1 MSDIL
6 FQPAHQLRQQ
16 LLNKHISA
24 EELTQASFTQ
34 IAKVNGKLNA
44 MVTLDQEGAMATAK
58 ALDQQL
64 AKTGTLYG
72 LLHGLPI
79 AVKDVF
85 NTQGIRT
92 TFGNKNFTN
101 HVPTADD
108 ILVSREKQAG
118 AIIIGKSNTPDC
130 ASGGITKNDI
140 FGLTHNPW
148 NQHKTT
154 SGSGGGGIAALMGG
168 MVALADGS
176 DIGGSVRSP
185 ACWSHCVGYRPTSGL
200 IPGMPG
206 QCADGDTSTA
216 GIFARCVTD
225 AALFMQAVIGPDPR
239 SAIAYPQHMPLDW
252 QQLEHKPNLPIA
264 WDAKFANLEPDPQIA
279 SNFAEQ
285 EAVFHQAGIDVIKQQ
300 VDLGMDFHQLYNDF
314 NSLKFF
320 AGLPAIV
327 QQQAL
332 QGESKASHNAY
343 ADYMRNTCALQIND
357 LLLKRDQLKVSM
369 QALFSQH
376 CALVTPVHAGLAFG
390 VDDAIGEAATD
401 WSPLYLAPLL
411 GLPSIVVPSGYTN
424 DGMPTGILITGPAGS
439 DQQLLQLARCFEQQI
454 DLPIG
459 KPDLSWCYS

>member
-1 MSDIL
+1 MTDLL
-6 FQPAHQLRQQ
+6 FQPAHKLRQQ

-24 EELTQASFTQ
+24 VELAQASFAQ
-34 IAKVNGKLNA
+34 IAKVNSRLNA

-64 AKTGTLYG
+64 AKTGSPQG
-72 LLHGLPI
+72 LLHGLPL

-92 TFGNKNFTN
+92 TFGNQNFTD
-101 HVPTADD
+101 HVPTDDD

-148 NQHKTT
+148 NQLKTT
-154 SGSGGGGIAALMGG
+154 SGSGGGGISALMGG

-200 IPGMPG
+200 IPGLPG

-225 AALFMQAVIGPDPR
+225 AALFMQAVSGPDQR
-239 SAIAYPQHMPLDW
+239 SAIAYPQHSPLNW
-252 QQLEHKPNLPIA
+252 QQLEHKPELPIA
-264 WDAKFANLEPDPQIA
+264 WDAEFANLQPHPQIA
-279 SNFAEQ
+279 TNFAEQ
-285 EAVFHQAGIDVIKQQ
+285 EQVFHHAGINVIKQQ
-300 VDLGMDFHQLYNDF
+300 VDLGKDFHQLYSDF
-314 NSLKFF
+314 NSVKFF

-332 QGESKASHNAY
+332 RGESKASHNAY
-343 ADYMRNTCALQIND
+343 ADFMRNTSALQIND
-357 LLLKRDQLKVSM
+357 LLLKRDQLKVTM
-369 QALFSQH
+369 QDLFSQH
-376 CALVTPVHAGLAFG
+376 SALVTPVHAGLAFG
-390 VDDAIGEAATD
+390 VDDHAGEAATD

-439 DQQLLQLARCFEQQI
+439 DQQLLQLARGFEKQI